1 MSESLRDI
9 CNQFRIFQKST
20 SRKYEST
27 SEFKKNSSFLEQIF
41 LLMLLLI
48 LALRNEVL
56 PLGRRNGGLKTSHR
70 LVTGRLRLDR
80 SNCLE
85 FIPYCSNPKVATC
98 LGQLAPE
105 PPVVRSSSHRQERRQ
120 SRSMYEYPVRSN
132 SFRHIIIYR
141 LVQLLKLLEVPG
153 VRKTERKQWW

>member
-9 CNQFRIFQKST
+9 CLQSIPNLPKIYFPKVRIHFRVQ
-20 SRKYEST
+20 E
-27 SEFKKNSSFLEQIF
+27 EQFLEQIF

-80 SNCLE
+80 SNL
-85 FIPYCSNPKVATC
+85 IA
-98 LGQLAPE
+98 
-105 PPVVRSSSHRQERRQ
+105 
-120 SRSMYEYPVRSN
+120 
-132 SFRHIIIYR
+132 
-141 LVQLLKLLEVPG
+141 
-153 VRKTERKQWW
+153 